1 MIPNKGISGIAG
13 SHLSPDTY
21 YWQNKVADEVFALTK
36 TRVMQSEY
44 VVK

>member
-1 MIPNKGISGIAG
+1 MIPNKGISGIAEPTG
-13 SHLSPDTY
+13 AQILTIGRTRLPTR
-21 YWQNKVADEVFALTK
+21 FALTK